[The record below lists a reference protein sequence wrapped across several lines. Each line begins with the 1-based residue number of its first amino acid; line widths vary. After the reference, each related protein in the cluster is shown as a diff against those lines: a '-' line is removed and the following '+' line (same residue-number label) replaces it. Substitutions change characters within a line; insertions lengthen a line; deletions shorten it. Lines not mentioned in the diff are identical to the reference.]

1 MTFGEAQT
9 FLLEKAREL
18 GVEIEILARETR
30 ELSLEAFGGKLEQIT
45 QATRGGVGLR
55 AVTGGKTGYA
65 YSEERS
71 EEALLWALHEAKE
84 NAELQTSEG
93 GFLPQGSALGRK
105 DLLSEGLS
113 APLAEKAQAALELE
127 SQVRQDKRIKQVSFA
142 SYSERETTTTLASS
156 AGASG
161 SYRDGSASLGTSVL
175 MQEGKNV
182 KEGWK
187 AASEKDFHS
196 LEPGKTALEAIQK
209 TGRLL
214 GARALGT
221 GRHTAYLEPDAV
233 ASLLDLLLYMLSG
246 KSVMEGRSRLAEKL
260 EQKIASELITLRDD
274 PLKPDGRA
282 SRPFDSEGTPSQT
295 LTLIEGGVLRSF
307 MHNSATG
314 QATGQANT
322 GHAQR
327 SYRGVL
333 EVGPSNLVLE
343 PGSGITYAEG
353 VIVTDLMGLHAG
365 ANPITGDFSLQALGL
380 KVEGGEVVY
389 PVEDFAVSGNLLEL
403 LERVVG
409 VGDVP
414 EWAGWGGAVSTPMLE
429 VTDLSFAGA

>member
-1 MTFGEAQT
+1 
-9 FLLEKAREL
+9 
-18 GVEIEILARETR
+18 
-30 ELSLEAFGGKLEQIT
+30 
-45 QATRGGVGLR
+45 
-55 AVTGGKTGYA
+55 
-65 YSEERS
+65 
-71 EEALLWALHEAKE
+71 
-84 NAELQTSEG
+84 
-93 GFLPQGSALGRK
+93 
-105 DLLSEGLS
+105 
-113 APLAEKAQAALELE
+113 
-127 SQVRQDKRIKQVSFA
+127 
-142 SYSERETTTTLASS
+142 
-156 AGASG
+156 
-161 SYRDGSASLGTSVL
+161 

-233 ASLLDLLLYMLSG
+233 ASLLYLLLYMLSG

-403 LERVVG
+403 LERVVR

-414 EWAGWGGAVSTPMLE
+414 EWSGWGGAVSTPMLE